1 VISLVNPRYL
11 HLVNNR
17 DVVGKTVRVALPE
30 VAEQGYIEILDR
42 VYAGEAY
49 VGVDARYDVSAG
61 NGQPSDERYLDF
73 TYQPLRESDGS
84 ISGIIV
90 LGVDVTD
97 RKKTHNALIQAEK
110 LAAVG
115 RLASSIAHE
124 INNPLES
131 VTNLIYLAK
140 SSNTSPIIDESLQIA
155 DRELA
160 VLRRLRIRLFA
171 STSRR
176 QIRRKLRARSSLR
189 AFFLCFRDESS
200 IRIFRWRSASDRMQ
214 LFVVLRGRFAKC

>member
-1 VISLVNPRYL
+1 
-11 HLVNNR
+11 
-17 DVVGKTVRVALPE
+17 
-30 VAEQGYIEILDR
+30 
-42 VYAGEAY
+42 
-49 VGVDARYDVSAG
+49 VSAG

-160 VLRRLRIRLFA
+160 VPRRLRIRLFA